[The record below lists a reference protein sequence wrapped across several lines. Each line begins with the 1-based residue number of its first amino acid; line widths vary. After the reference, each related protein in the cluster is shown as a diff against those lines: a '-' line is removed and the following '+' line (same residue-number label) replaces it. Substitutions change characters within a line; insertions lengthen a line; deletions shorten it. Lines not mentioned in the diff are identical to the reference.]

1 MANDPELLARIRQ
14 RNSDGRAA
22 EENGDLEGAAK
33 LYEENIK
40 SDHADPY
47 AYERL
52 MIIYRKLK
60 KYKDELRVI
69 DRGIKIFS
77 DRQAK
82 QVKEF
87 LSARKNKKQVLELS
101 NVFMAKSGLANKKGD
116 STYQPGPINKW
127 KKRRVLVEKKIKGN
141 KPKKKG

>member
-82 QVKEF
+82 QV
-87 LSARKNKKQVLELS
+87 
-101 NVFMAKSGLANKKGD
+101 
-116 STYQPGPINKW
+116 
-127 KKRRVLVEKKIKGN
+127 
-141 KPKKKG
+141 

>member
-1 MANDPELLARIRQ
+1 MSKDHEFLRLISDRNGEGRLAEQNGDPE
-14 RNSDGRAA
+14 RAI
-22 EENGDLEGAAK
+22 K

-40 SDHADPY
+40 EDHADPY

-69 DRGIKIFS
+69 NRGIKIFS

-82 QVKEF
+82 QLKEF
-87 LSARKNKKQVLELS
+87 LAARKNKRQVLELS
-101 NVFMAKSGLANKKGD
+101 NIFMTKSGLINKKED
-116 STYQPGPINKW
+116 TTYQPGPIIKW
-127 KKRRVLVEKKIKGN
+127 KKRKLLVENKLKGA